1 VHQTQRWLSGVLPLG
16 VSAWWRIN
24 TNSTTS
30 TTLTEVTEENIMRQ
44 EGARIRAVFLLMAI
58 GTAGQHAL
66 AATYNVNCDKHEH
79 IGKAL
84 RVFASAHPH
93 GPNTINVTGVCRGN
107 FVIQSM
113 DRLTLMTK
121 NGASLT
127 DRSGGTLPVV
137 DIEDSQKVTLQ
148 GFTINGGAQG
158 ILCSTASLC
167 YLTDNTIQGPGH
179 FGINVIKGSR
189 AFLESNVIQD
199 WDRGAFLDSGGQ
211 VFSSDD
217 VFQSNGGSAL
227 VILAAAYF
235 ESLNSKF
242 DNNGVGIDA
251 GGTLTLRGGTIS
263 GNSSDGIRLLSGKAV
278 FLGPTITGNGGVG
291 VHLEDGAFA
300 GFLAASITGNLS
312 GLDVDCE
319 PQFPITRFIDRTG
332 AITNCVE
339 PASAAQREALK

>member
-1 VHQTQRWLSGVLPLG
+1 
-16 VSAWWRIN
+16 
-24 TNSTTS
+24 
-30 TTLTEVTEENIMRQ
+30 MRQ
-44 EGARIRAVFLLMAI
+44 NAKFFALFLLVAM
-58 GTAGQHAL
+58 G
-66 AATYNVNCDKHEH
+66 AASRCAQATNLTVNCDRHESLH
-79 IGKAL
+79 KAL
-84 RVFASAHPH
+84 RLLATSNPQ
-93 GPNTINVTGVCRGN
+93 GPNKITVLGACKGN

-113 DRLTLMTK
+113 DRLTLITK
-121 NGASLT
+121 TGASIT
-127 DRSGGTLPVV
+127 DRSNGNLAVL
-137 DIEDSQKVTLQ
+137 DIEDSQRVTLQ

-158 ILCSTASLC
+158 ILCNTASLC
-167 YLTDNTIQGPGH
+167 YLTGNTIQGPGH

-189 AFLESNVIQD
+189 AFLESNVIED
-199 WDRGAFLDSGGQ
+199 WDRGAFIDSGAQ
-211 VFSSDD
+211 VFSSND

-227 VILAAAYF
+227 VVLAAYF

-242 DNNGVGIDA
+242 DSNGVGIDA
-251 GGTLTLRGGTIS
+251 GGTLTLNGGTIS

-339 PASAAQREALK
+339 PASAAQRETLK